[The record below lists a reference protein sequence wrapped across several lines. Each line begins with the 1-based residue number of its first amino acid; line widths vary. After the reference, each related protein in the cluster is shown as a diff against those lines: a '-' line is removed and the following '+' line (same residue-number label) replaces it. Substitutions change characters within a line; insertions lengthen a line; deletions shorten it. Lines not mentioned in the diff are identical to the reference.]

1 MFRIKESQIAAMR
14 GAQAQAYVDQ
24 ARRTLRRFF
33 PDHCR
38 SVGSDHE
45 INSIIHEA
53 IKAAATRGIVTEY
66 DVIKYLALTFA
77 FGGHPEGALTRARA
91 GTVSDDD
98 DASRSTA
105 DRLYSAAK
113 ETLSDVGP
121 SSTEIAG
128 VGDVRASASS
138 LLNTLNAIE
147 RCVDGDMII
156 D

>member
-1 MFRIKESQIAAMR
+1 M
-14 GAQAQAYVDQ
+14 
-24 ARRTLRRFF
+24 
-33 PDHCR
+33 
-38 SVGSDHE
+38 
-45 INSIIHEA
+45 
-53 IKAAATRGIVTEY
+53 
-66 DVIKYLALTFA
+66 IKYLALTFA
-77 FGGHPEGALTRARA
+77 FGGHPEGALTRARP

-113 ETLSDVGP
+113 ETLGDVVP

-147 RCVDGDMII
+147 RCVDSDMII